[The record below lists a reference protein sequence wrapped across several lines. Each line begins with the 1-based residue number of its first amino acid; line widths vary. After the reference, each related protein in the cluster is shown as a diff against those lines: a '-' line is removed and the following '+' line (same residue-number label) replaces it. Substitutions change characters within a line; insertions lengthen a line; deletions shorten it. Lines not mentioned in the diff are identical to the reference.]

1 MEALQPPSAAGPAP
15 GAHMWLQTVQ
25 RAERGPERGPR
36 SSRSAGRAPAA
47 ALKRATSLS
56 AVRAAYLLTDL
67 LTAGTLCETDGMKST
82 DQLRNLAQHDHGK
95 NTVPTRRFLALGA
108 RRAGPDCKT
117 WRTLR
122 SLLVSMCASS
132 A

>member
-1 MEALQPPSAAGPAP
+1 
-15 GAHMWLQTVQ
+15 MWLQTVQ
-25 RAERGPERGPR
+25 RANKGQTARA
-36 SSRSAGRAPAA
+36 RSAGPGGGAPAA